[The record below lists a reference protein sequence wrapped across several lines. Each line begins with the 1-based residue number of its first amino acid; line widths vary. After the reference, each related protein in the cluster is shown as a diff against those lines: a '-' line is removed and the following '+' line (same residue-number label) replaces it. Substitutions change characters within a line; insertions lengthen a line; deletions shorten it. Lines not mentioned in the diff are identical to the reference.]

1 MTNTNTHILC
11 EPYEVENYLNKDEI
25 TIENFAEKTNDLI
38 QSLFNIKYDNIDEYR
53 SMDPDIKSEALSI
66 RIPKSFIDSDLDII
80 YRFSN
85 KETIDNLLFILR
97 NNTNDVFDL
106 KNTDSIEKI
115 KAKLDS
121 IKEFNQKIK
130 SGEDIVVNKTF
141 ETFGD
146 LNSDFD
152 NIFNILDNNIYS
164 ALVEW
169 ISSFPSF
176 LLDLKL
182 EIGVI
187 TSNINSTQ
195 KNNSESRSDKISS
208 DELNDIKKNIIESV
222 FEIYRIII
230 LDIIKT
236 KNFWIEFLDLIDADN
251 EVTDFDFDDEIDMN
265 LVMHDLDKE
274 IDLDDSDDE
283 DDFSFGSEDGPFG
296 SKGPGQSTGAIR
308 DAFKAAGEF
317 FKALPG
323 RVSKIRKQF
332 KLFRMRA
339 KNHAF
344 YMKYMGRID
353 GLYER
358 YSDEAPIMEN
368 GMKGDPVQ
376 VLKEEGHNYIADVS
390 NGMVDLQHELIDLSK
405 KFASTGDAKQIF
417 NMLKSFGGMY
427 MNDVQKAKQI
437 RSAFDKS
444 IRFKVGE
451 LILKNNKIYGYTAQS
466 IAENRKIPPS
476 NHAIVSLFVDRPDE
490 KPYEQK
496 VSDIFK
502 DVESFKLIA
511 KNEKEPIFETTVIC
525 SDVLTKG
532 IQKESLNQ
540 FKMNKKSSKEKFEL
554 TLKEAVSKSKD
565 AKKEKKQLKQQ
576 FNYSWKALEAA
587 YNYMLKVKGYILD
600 LIESYFIM
608 MTRID
613 NLCKECLVSMLQTET
628 MHRDE
633 RYQTGHKA
641 TNLNAHKEY
650 QQNMADD
657 VETAGEKQYR
667 KIKEKE
673 ERQSHRSE
681 RREEARE
688 RIKRIKKAMRYGDP
702 FKLS

>member
-11 EPYEVENYLNKDEI
+11 EPYEIENYLKEDEI

-38 QSLFNIKYDNIDEYR
+38 QSLYHIKYDDMDEYR
-53 SMDPDIKSEALSI
+53 SMDSDIKNEALSI
-66 RIPKSFIDSDLDII
+66 KIPKSFIDSDLSIV

-85 KETIDNLLFILR
+85 KTTIDNLLFILR

-115 KAKLDS
+115 KTKLDS

-130 SGEDIVVNKTF
+130 SGEDISVNKTF

-146 LNSDFD
+146 LNYDFD
-152 NIFNILDNNIYS
+152 NIFNIIDNSIYS
-164 ALVEW
+164 NIIEW

-182 EIGVI
+182 EISVI

-195 KNNSESRSDKISS
+195 KTNTESGSDSISS
-208 DELNDIKKNIIESV
+208 DELNNIKKNIIHLV
-222 FEIYRIII
+222 FDIYKIII
-230 LDIIKT
+230 SHIIKT
-236 KNFWIEFLDLIDADN
+236 KNFWIEFLDLIDVDN
-251 EVTDFDFDDEIDMN
+251 EITDFDFDDEIDMN
-265 LVMHDLDKE
+265 LVMQDLDKE
-274 IDLDDSDDE
+274 IDLDNDNDDE
-283 DDFSFGSEDGPFG
+283 DFSYGSEDGPFG
-296 SKGPGQSTGAIR
+296 SKGPGQTSGAIH
-308 DAFKAAGEF
+308 DAFKVAGEF

-323 RVSKIRKQF
+323 RVSKIRKQY

-344 YMKYMGRID
+344 YMKYMGRIE
-353 GLYER
+353 GLYDR
-358 YSDEAPIMEN
+358 YADEAAIMEN

-376 VLKEEGHNYIADVS
+376 VLKEEGHDYIADVS

-427 MNDVQKAKQI
+427 MSDVQKANQI

-466 IAENRKIPPS
+466 IAENKKIPPS

-540 FKMNKKSSKEKFEL
+540 FKINKKSSKEKFEL
-554 TLKEAVSKSKD
+554 TLKEAISKSKD
-565 AKKEKKQLKQQ
+565 AKKEKRKLKQQ
-576 FNYSWKALEAA
+576 FNCCWKALESA

-613 NLCKECLVSMLQTET
+613 NLCKECLVSMLKVET
-628 MHRDE
+628 MHKDE
-633 RYQTGHKA
+633 RYNTGHKA
-641 TNLNAHKEY
+641 TNLKAHGEY
-650 QQNMADD
+650 QQNMDDD
-657 VETAGEKQYR
+657 VETAGEKQIR
-667 KIKEKE
+667 KLN
-673 ERQSHRSE
+673 ERDERNNHRSE

-702 FKLS
+702 FKLG